1 MHLTTVLMMNF
12 HKVRDY
18 IYNLCTNTY
27 TLYTIH
33 LCTIAN
39 VFNYLYFHLL
49 PFFCLLSLCISYSL
63 SPPLPLSPFLSISLS
78 SYTESVLSVAHYVSI
93 SPICINNNTDYV
105 SASLIANNPTDYV
118 LTRLQQFY
126 YQRREQCPVSLVV
139 SIGTGVYAHNK
150 MGAFP
155 RISSL
160 KFRSRSAYHRLQ
172 NFIVLLRNSV
182 SYEDYTL
189 YTIRDMYCMYLLL

>member
-1 MHLTTVLMMNF
+1 MSLIICIFIFFPFSVCFLS
-12 HKVRDY
+12 VSP
-18 IYNLCTNTY
+18 ILC
-27 TLYTIH
+27 LLLSH
-33 LCTIAN
+33 S
-39 VFNYLYFHLL
+39 L
-49 PFFCLLSLCISYSL
+49 PFSL
-63 SPPLPLSPFLSISLS
+63 SLS

>member
-1 MHLTTVLMMNF
+1 MSLVIFIFIFFLSVF
-12 HKVRDY
+12 S
-18 IYNLCTNTY
+18 
-27 TLYTIH
+27 LYLLFSVSSSPI
-33 LCTIAN
+33 L
-39 VFNYLYFHLL
+39 FLPLY
-49 PFFCLLSLCISYSL
+49 LSLSL
-63 SPPLPLSPFLSISLS
+63 SL
-78 SYTESVLSVAHYVSI
+78 YTESVLSVAHYVSI

-189 YTIRDMYCMYLLL
+189 YTICDIYCMYLLL

>member
-1 MHLTTVLMMNF
+1 M
-12 HKVRDY
+12 
-18 IYNLCTNTY
+18 
-27 TLYTIH
+27 
-33 LCTIAN
+33 
-39 VFNYLYFHLL
+39 
-49 PFFCLLSLCISYSL
+49 
-63 SPPLPLSPFLSISLS
+63 
-78 SYTESVLSVAHYVSI
+78 
-93 SPICINNNTDYV
+93 

-189 YTIRDMYCMYLLL
+189 YTT